1 MSDIVIEKFSEYT
14 PKLVARVLE
23 MEQKV
28 FDSPLSEEIVSK
40 ELEGRTDI
48 LALFAFSQDVC
59 CGYKIGFQHSPE
71 IFYSW
76 IGGVVFTYRRRGI
89 ATLLMETQHAMVK
102 AMGYKFVRTSTRNKY
117 REMLLLNIK
126 FGFDV
131 TGVQKKLKETD
142 LSIVLEKE
150 L

>member
-14 PKLVARVLE
+14 PELVARVLE

-40 ELEGRTDI
+40 ELEGRQDI
-48 LALFAFSQDVC
+48 IALFAFSQDVC
-59 CGYKIGFQHSPE
+59 CGYKIGFKQSSE
-71 IFYSW
+71 IFYSR
-76 IGGVVFTYRRRGI
+76 IGGVVPSYRRLGI
-89 ATLLMETQHAMVK
+89 ATKLMEIQHSIVK
-102 AMGYKFVRTSTRNKY
+102 AMGYKFVRTSNRNKF

-131 TGVQKKLKETD
+131 TGVQKKLRD
-142 LSIVLEKE
+142 NVISIVLEKE

>member
-1 MSDIVIEKFSEYT
+1 MSDIVIENFSEYM
-14 PKLVARVLE
+14 PEFIARVLE

-28 FDSPLSEEIVSK
+28 FDSPLLEETVSK
-40 ELEGRTDI
+40 ELEGRRDL
-48 LALFAFSQDVC
+48 LALFAFFQDVC
-59 CGYKIGFQHSPE
+59 CGYKIGFKQSPE

-76 IGGVVFTYRRRGI
+76 IGRVAYNYRRLGI
-89 ATLLMETQHAMVK
+89 ATKLMETQHFMAK
-102 AMGYKFVRTSTRNKY
+102 SMGYKYVRTSTKNKY

-131 TGVQKKLKETD
+131 TGTQQKLRD
-142 LSIVLEKE
+142 NVISIVLEKE

>member
-1 MSDIVIEKFSEYT
+1 MSDIIIEKFSEYT
-14 PKLVARVLE
+14 PELIARVLE

-28 FDSPLSEEIVSK
+28 FDSPLSEETVTK
-40 ELEGRTDI
+40 ELEGRGDL

-59 CGYKIGFQHSPE
+59 CGYKIGFKQSSE

-76 IGGVVFTYRRRGI
+76 IGGVAPGYRRLGI
-89 ATLLMETQHAMVK
+89 ATRLMETQHSMAK
-102 AMGYKFVRTSTRNKY
+102 AMGYKYVRSSTRNKF

-126 FGFDV
+126 FGFEI
-131 TGVQKKLKETD
+131 TGVQKKLRD
-142 LSIVLEKE
+142 DVISIVLEKE